1 MNITSH
7 DVRRFQQLWRDHY
20 GEELTDEQTKQYAE
34 RLLRYVSL
42 VLSPDDQRE
51 RSPP

>member
-1 MNITSH
+1 MNLTSH

-34 RLLRYVSL
+34 RLLRYVIL
-42 VLSPDDQRE
+42 VLSPDKQ
-51 RSPP
+51 